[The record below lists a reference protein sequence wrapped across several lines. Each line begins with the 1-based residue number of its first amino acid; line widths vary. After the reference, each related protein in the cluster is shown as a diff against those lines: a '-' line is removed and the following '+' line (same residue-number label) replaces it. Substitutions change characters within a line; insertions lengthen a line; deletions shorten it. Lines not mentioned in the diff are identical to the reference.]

1 MIMDIKKVLLVR
13 SLKKIANNQSC
24 LSHSNK
30 HKSQIFKNSPYV
42 KGSSEK
48 LRRIFRTQKID
59 QLSALRKLFC
69 EPNDSSGY
77 KR

>member
-1 MIMDIKKVLLVR
+1 MSID
-13 SLKKIANNQSC
+13 
-24 LSHSNK
+24 
-30 HKSQIFKNSPYV
+30 SPYV